1 MTTQGNRAMI
11 DSILTDVRSSWQAID
26 DLFGSL
32 GPKDWAQ
39 PHGPDWT
46 MADPPFHLAYF
57 DKEILVDGIEK
68 GPDLPREQQH
78 VWRNFRELNE
88 WNVRKFAERSSGQTP
103 QQSVEQMQA
112 TREALLNVTSSMTD
126 GDLDRPVFIPIC
138 GCGWLNAGMALNV
151 LRAHTWNH
159 ATELKLRLG
168 ESTPTPS
175 GSCTHNA
182 VGMYQ
187 NIFAMFANKE
197 EAAKAKL
204 TAVLEFTG
212 PGGGSWTVRVD
223 QGAITVAEEHAQPA
237 DLVMTQST
245 DTFVKMITG
254 IADPMSLIQSGDIKV
269 QGMEHMPTYGA
280 VFAPPD
286 PDRIIEPMSPPAA

>member
-1 MTTQGNRAMI
+1 MAAQGNRAMI
-11 DSILTDVRSSWQAID
+11 DSILTDVKSSWQAID
-26 DLFGSL
+26 DLLGSL
-32 GPKDWAQ
+32 GPNDWAQ

-57 DKEILVDGIEK
+57 DKAIVAEGIQK
-68 GPDLPREQQH
+68 GPDLPKEQQH

-88 WNVRKFAERSSGQTP
+88 WNARKFAERPSSQTP
-103 QQSVEQMQA
+103 QKNIEQMQA
-112 TREALLNVTSSMTD
+112 TREAILNVTGSMTD

-138 GCGWLNAGMALNV
+138 GCGWLNAGMALQV

-159 ATELKLRLG
+159 SMEIRLRL
-168 ESTPTPS
+168 ERTSPLPS
-175 GSCTHNA
+175 ASCTHNA
-182 VGMYQ
+182 LGMYQ
-187 NIFAMFANKE
+187 NIFTMFANKE

-223 QGAITVAEEHAQPA
+223 GDAIAVAEEHAEPA

-245 DTFVKMITG
+245 DTYVKMITG
-254 IADPMSLIQSGDIKV
+254 MIDPMAAIQSGEIKV
-269 QGMEHMPTYGA
+269 QGMEHMATYGA

-286 PDRIIEPMSPPAA
+286 PDMDIEPMSPPAP